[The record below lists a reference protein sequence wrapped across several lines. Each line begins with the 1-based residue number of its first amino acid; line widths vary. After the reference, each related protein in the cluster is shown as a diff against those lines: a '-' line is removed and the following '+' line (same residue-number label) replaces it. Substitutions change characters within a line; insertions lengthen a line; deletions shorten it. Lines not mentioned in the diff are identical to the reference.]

1 MITYY
6 IRSLHS
12 CTSRTLTF
20 TWQPT
25 THQTLVFQFYA
36 RESPAGEV
44 NSEQTGQ
51 QELAMNGRRAKVHC
65 GTIYTRLLMMMLT
78 PSNIII
84 SIIIIVIIAVAGA
97 NSHFDSVGLGS
108 RMDEVEVE
116 ECRRRI
122 FVVWREA
129 LFQLRRQWPHLW
141 PAHAM
146 SHSSRNYQPH
156 LYGAT
161 MAPSNRQITNR
172 LQAYVYWFTQIAL

>member
-1 MITYY
+1 
-6 IRSLHS
+6 
-12 CTSRTLTF
+12 
-20 TWQPT
+20 
-25 THQTLVFQFYA
+25 
-36 RESPAGEV
+36 
-44 NSEQTGQ
+44 
-51 QELAMNGRRAKVHC
+51 MNGRRAKVHC

-129 LFQLRRQWPHLW
+129 LFQLRRQ
-141 PAHAM
+141 
-146 SHSSRNYQPH
+146 
-156 LYGAT
+156 
-161 MAPSNRQITNR
+161 
-172 LQAYVYWFTQIAL
+172 